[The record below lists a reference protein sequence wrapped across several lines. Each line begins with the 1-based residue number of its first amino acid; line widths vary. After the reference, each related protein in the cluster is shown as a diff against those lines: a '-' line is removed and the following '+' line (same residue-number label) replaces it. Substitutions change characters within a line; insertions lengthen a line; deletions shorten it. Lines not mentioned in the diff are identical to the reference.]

1 MVSAWG
7 DEGEPCPLTLAGH
20 MALLLLW
27 GPTGMTDSSVL
38 VASVRAA
45 FPGFDGRTGQE
56 PNLRGAVA

>member
-1 MVSAWG
+1 
-7 DEGEPCPLTLAGH
+7 
-20 MALLLLW
+20 MALLVLW

-38 VASVRAA
+38 VTSVRAA